1 MIVIVNYGMG
11 NLRSVEKA
19 LNHLNLKNKISDKKS
34 DIENSSG
41 IILPGVGSFEQGMK
55 NLKIKGLTN
64 LLENEVLVK
73 KKPFLGICLG
83 MQLIMEIGYEPI
95 KNKGLSWIKGEVI
108 PIKNKV
114 LPVPH
119 LGWNNVYKTKESISD
134 TIDKNFYF
142 IHSYHVKP
150 NEKLEMM
157 YTDYEFPI
165 VASIRKENIFATQFH
180 PEKSQKAGLDL
191 IRNFFNNWV

>member
-1 MIVIVNYGMG
+1 MIVIVDYGMG

-19 LNHLNLKNKISDKKS
+19 LSYLDLKNKVSDKKN

-41 IILPGVGSFEQGMK
+41 IVLPGVGSFEQGMI
-55 NLKIKGLTN
+55 NLKKKGLDE
-64 LLENEVLVK
+64 LLKNEILIK
-73 KKPFLGICLG
+73 KKPFFGICLG

-95 KNKGLSWIKGEVI
+95 KNKGLGWIKGEVV

-134 TIDKNFYF
+134 MIDKNFYF

-150 NEKLEMM
+150 FEKLEMM

-191 IRNFFNNWV
+191 IRNFFKN